1 MSDTKPTTSR
11 QAKRPRPGSPVKFA
25 NPKMSYAETQDRLA
39 KAIGTQDR
47 DLLGTFI
54 NQVVAVAELGEP
66 SDDLEVTFSV
76 SVIEDILSNHSNGGV
91 AKAMLA
97 AQYTAVHAAIMRVG
111 RLFTRTIDPQ
121 YQDMIGRLLSS
132 LARTSVAQ
140 YEALNRVH
148 AGVTVGHVSVN
159 EGGRPSLEASHT
171 INKSQRHRT
180 LGRHSHSLP
189 TQKPFQCPS
198 SKMAMR
204 EFRLQYRAQKNQIA
218 EEKRWWAIIDAT
230 PPRCF

>member
-97 AQYTAVHAAIMRVG
+97 QYTAVHAMIMTLARRFLPHRCRARTVVRCSRARVAVRRRG
-111 RLFTRTIDPQ
+111 QDGPVGHLRYAENDVVECTAAPRARALRLVTETRYGMERTLA
-121 YQDMIGRLLSS
+121 RLL
-132 LARTSVAQ
+132 R
-140 YEALNRVH
+140 NIGNCVH
-148 AGVTVGHVSVN
+148 
-159 EGGRPSLEASHT
+159 
-171 INKSQRHRT
+171 
-180 LGRHSHSLP
+180 
-189 TQKPFQCPS
+189 
-198 SKMAMR
+198 
-204 EFRLQYRAQKNQIA
+204 
-218 EEKRWWAIIDAT
+218 
-230 PPRCF
+230 

>member
-39 KAIGTQDR
+39 KPIGTQDR

-97 AQYTAVHAAIMRVG
+97 AQYTAVHAMIMKLARRFSRIIAEPE
-111 RLFTRTIDPQ
+111 RLEI
-121 YQDMIGRLLSS
+121 IVRLVAS

-159 EGGRPSLEASHT
+159 EGGQAIVGSVTHNQQEPATQDAGPPQPLLAEA
-171 INKSQRHRT
+171 KSVPMPIIQESDDRIPVPLSR
-180 LGRHSHSLP
+180 
-189 TQKPFQCPS
+189 
-198 SKMAMR
+198 
-204 EFRLQYRAQKNQIA
+204 A
-218 EEKRWWAIIDAT
+218 EESKR
-230 PPRCF
+230 

>member
-97 AQYTAVHAAIMRVG
+97 QYTAVHAMIM
-111 RLFTRTIDPQ
+111 T
-121 YQDMIGRLLSS
+121 
-132 LARTSVAQ
+132 LARRFSRIVA
-140 YEALNRVH
+140 EPERLSDALEPALRCEDEV
-148 AGVTVGHVSVN
+148 
-159 EGGRPSLEASHT
+159 
-171 INKSQRHRT
+171 RT
-180 LGRHSHSLP
+180 AL
-189 TQKPFQCPS
+189 
-198 SKMAMR
+198 
-204 EFRLQYRAQKNQIA
+204 
-218 EEKRWWAIIDAT
+218 
-230 PPRCF
+230 

>member
-97 AQYTAVHAAIMRVG
+97 AQYTAVHAMIMTLARRFSRIVAEPERLEIIVRLVG
-111 RLFTRTIDPQ
+111 
-121 YQDMIGRLLSS
+121 S

-159 EGGRPSLEASHT
+159 EGGQAIVGSVTHNEGDAAM
-171 INKSQRHRT
+171 
-180 LGRHSHSLP
+180 
-189 TQKPFQCPS
+189 QKTPGPQPLITDA
-198 SKMAMR
+198 KTVPMPIIEER
-204 EFRLQYRAQKNQIA
+204 EERVPVPLSRA
-218 EEKRWWAIIDAT
+218 EESKR
-230 PPRCF
+230 